1 MPLLELYSGAGG
13 SMATQGI
20 EEVTENAIRAVA
32 RDCGSLS
39 MECSDVAGYV
49 KGVGQR
55 IGEHLKM
62 LDQLEEV
69 TTRLLGD
76 QARVSD
82 STDEARLLSEQ
93 AKAKLDAGREAIEG
107 TIQGFKGLTDLI
119 VQLGERMA
127 GFASAM
133 SQVQTVSSTIE
144 TIARK
149 TNMLALN
156 ATIEAA
162 RAGDAGRSFAV
173 VAAEVKKLAHD
184 TRAAT
189 SQIASTIGE
198 LTREAGAVTTEIK
211 TGVERSRAAQ
221 SGFGTISETVREV
234 TEIVGMVDRQ
244 TEGIAHSTSMIQTS
258 VDRVKA
264 GLTDFAGDARANG
277 SELLS
282 AQKRLAH
289 LEMLSNTMLDTLAN
303 SGAEIDDTPFILK
316 AQEALPRRSRPRSS
330 RRSTRA
336 KSASRTCSTATTRS
350 IEGTNPVQYEV
361 RFNDA
366 ADQRCPP
373 DPRPHQ
379 GRRQP
384 HHRLGDRR
392 HERLSA
398 DPPFRAQPPAGTRS
412 GVERRALPQQ
422 AHHHRRPDPHGAR
435 KRPAGDARDLPDG
448 AGRQVDPGEE
458 RLRSV
463 VDQGPP
469 LGQFRARV
477 PRRLNLARR
486 TAPTRFTYAG
496 HKPRLYALAL
506 GPTAHRLRLQ
516 RARTRGQEWRS
527 TGPST
532 SSRSALPKRS

>member
-1 MPLLELYSGAGG
+1 
-13 SMATQGI
+13 MATLGI
-20 EEVTENAIRAVA
+20 EEITENAIRAVA

-49 KGVGQR
+49 QGVAKR

-62 LDQLEEV
+62 LDTLEEV

-93 AKAKLDAGREAIEG
+93 AKAKLEAGRAAIDG
-107 TIQGFKGLTDLI
+107 TIDGFKGLTELV

-133 SQVQTVSSTIE
+133 NQVQTVSSTIE

-198 LTREAGAVTTEIK
+198 LTREASAVTTEIK

-221 SGFGTISETVREV
+221 SGFGQISDTVREV
-234 TEIVGMVDRQ
+234 SEIVGMVDRQ

-264 GLTDFAGDARANG
+264 GLSDFAADARANG
-277 SELLS
+277 TELVS
-282 AQKRLAH
+282 AEKRLAH

-316 AQEALPRRSRPRSS
+316 AQE
-330 RRSTRA
+330 
-336 KSASRTCSTATTRS
+336 SARQVMAAVEKAIEAGEISVDDVFDRDYQQV
-350 IEGTNPVQYEV
+350 EGTNPVQYEV
-361 RFNDA
+361 RFNA
-366 ADQRCPP
+366 GADNVVRPILDRTKGTDNRIIGTAIGDMNGYLPTHMTERSHPQGA
-373 DPRPHQ
+373 DPVWNDEHCRNKRIMIDEQTRMALASDRPATLATYRMELGDKWIPVKNIYVPLWFK
-379 GRRQP
+379 GRRWGNFE
-384 HHRLGDRR
+384 L
-392 HERLSA
+392 A
-398 DPPFRAQPPAGTRS
+398 Y
-412 GVERRALPQQ
+412 
-422 AHHHRRPDPHGAR
+422 
-435 KRPAGDARDLPDG
+435 RDD
-448 AGRQVDPGEE
+448 
-458 RLRSV
+458 
-463 VDQGPP
+463 
-469 LGQFRARV
+469 
-477 PRRLNLARR
+477 
-486 TAPTRFTYAG
+486 
-496 HKPRLYALAL
+496 
-506 GPTAHRLRLQ
+506 
-516 RARTRGQEWRS
+516 
-527 TGPST
+527 
-532 SSRSALPKRS
+532 

>member
-1 MPLLELYSGAGG
+1 
-13 SMATQGI
+13 MATQGI
-20 EEVTENAIRAVA
+20 EQITENAVRAVA

-49 KGVGQR
+49 KGVSER
-55 IGEHLKM
+55 IGEHMKM

-93 AKAKLDAGREAIEG
+93 AKAKLEAGREAIEG
-107 TIQGFKGLTDLI
+107 TIDGFKGLTDLV

-133 SQVQTVSSTIE
+133 TQVQTVSSTIE

-198 LTREAGAVTTEIK
+198 LTREAGAVTAEIK

-221 SGFGTISETVREV
+221 GGFGTISETVREV
-234 TEIVGMVDRQ
+234 SEIVGMVDRQ

-264 GLTDFAGDARANG
+264 GLTDFAADARDNG
-277 SELLS
+277 KELLT
-282 AQKRLAH
+282 AEKRLAH

-316 AQEALPRRSRPRSS
+316 AQETCRQIQAAIE
-330 RRSTRA
+330 RA
-336 KSASRTCSTATTRS
+336 IDEGEVTLEDVFDRDYQV
-350 IEGTNPVQYEV
+350 IEGTNPVQYAV
-361 RFNDA
+361 RFNDS
-366 ADQRCPP
+366 ADEHIRPLLDRSEASDGRIIGCAIGDMNGYLPTHLSKRSHPQGT
-373 DPRPHQ
+373 DPIWNDEHCRNKRILIDDTTRMALASEKPATLATYRMELGDKYIPVKNVFVPLWIK
-379 GRRQP
+379 GRRWGNFE
-384 HHRLGDRR
+384 L
-392 HERLSA
+392 A
-398 DPPFRAQPPAGTRS
+398 Y
-412 GVERRALPQQ
+412 
-422 AHHHRRPDPHGAR
+422 
-435 KRPAGDARDLPDG
+435 RDD
-448 AGRQVDPGEE
+448 
-458 RLRSV
+458 
-463 VDQGPP
+463 
-469 LGQFRARV
+469 
-477 PRRLNLARR
+477 
-486 TAPTRFTYAG
+486 
-496 HKPRLYALAL
+496 
-506 GPTAHRLRLQ
+506 
-516 RARTRGQEWRS
+516 
-527 TGPST
+527 
-532 SSRSALPKRS
+532 

>member
-1 MPLLELYSGAGG
+1 
-13 SMATQGI
+13 MATHGI
-20 EEVTENAIRAVA
+20 EEVTENAIRSVA

-49 KGVGQR
+49 RDVGTR
-55 IGEHLKM
+55 ITQHMNM

-69 TTRLLGD
+69 TTRLLAD

-93 AKAKLDAGREAIEG
+93 ARAKLEAGREAIEG
-107 TIQGFKGLTDLI
+107 TIAGFKGLTDLV

-133 SQVQTVSSTIE
+133 NQVQTVSSTIE

-221 SGFGTISETVREV
+221 SGFGQISETVREV
-234 TEIVGMVDRQ
+234 SEIVTMVDRQ

-264 GLTDFAGDARANG
+264 GLTDFAGDARNNG
-277 SELLS
+277 SQLLQ
-282 AQKRLAH
+282 AQKRLEH
-289 LEMLSNTMLDTLAN
+289 LESLSNTMLDTLAN

-316 AQEALPRRSRPRSS
+316 AQE
-330 RRSTRA
+330 TM
-336 KSASRTCSTATTRS
+336 RS
-350 IEGTNPVQYEV
+350 IQAVIERGIESGEIAMGDVFDREYRLIDGSNPEQYDNRFCDFADKYV
-361 RFNDA
+361 RPILDRVKSNDERLIGSAITDVNGYLPTHLTERSHTPGPDPLWNDA
-366 ADQRCPP
+366 HCRNKRIMMDDTTAAAIVSEKPAMLATYRMELGEKFIPVKNVFVP
-373 DPRPHQ
+373 LWVK
-379 GRRQP
+379 GRRWGNYE
-384 HHRLGDRR
+384 L
-392 HERLSA
+392 A
-398 DPPFRAQPPAGTRS
+398 Y
-412 GVERRALPQQ
+412 
-422 AHHHRRPDPHGAR
+422 
-435 KRPAGDARDLPDG
+435 RDD
-448 AGRQVDPGEE
+448 
-458 RLRSV
+458 
-463 VDQGPP
+463 
-469 LGQFRARV
+469 
-477 PRRLNLARR
+477 
-486 TAPTRFTYAG
+486 
-496 HKPRLYALAL
+496 
-506 GPTAHRLRLQ
+506 
-516 RARTRGQEWRS
+516 
-527 TGPST
+527 
-532 SSRSALPKRS
+532 

>member
-1 MPLLELYSGAGG
+1 
-13 SMATQGI
+13 MATQGI

-49 KGVGQR
+49 RGVGER
-55 IGEHLKM
+55 IGEHMKM
-62 LDQLEEV
+62 LDSLEEV
-69 TTRLLGD
+69 TSRLMGD
-76 QARVSD
+76 QSRVAD

-107 TIQGFKGLTDLI
+107 TIEGFKGLTDLV

-133 SQVQTVSSTIE
+133 NQVQTVSSTIE

-198 LTREAGAVTTEIK
+198 LTREAGAVTAEIK
-211 TGVERSRAAQ
+211 TGVERSRAAE
-221 SGFGTISETVREV
+221 SGFSTISDTVREV
-234 TEIVGMVDRQ
+234 SEIVGMVDRQ

-264 GLTDFAGDARANG
+264 GLTEFAGDARANG
-277 SELLS
+277 SELLT

-316 AQEALPRRSRPRSS
+316 AQEAARQVMAVVEHAIDEGEVSLEDVFDRDYQ
-330 RRSTRA
+330 
-336 KSASRTCSTATTRS
+336 
-350 IEGTNPVQYEV
+350 IIDGTNPVQYRV

-366 ADQRCPP
+366 ADKYVQPILDRTKVSDGRIIGTAIGDMNGYLPTHLSERSHPQGP
-373 DPRPHQ
+373 DPVWNDAHCRNKRILIDDTTRTALASEKPATLATYRMELGDKFIPVKNVFVPIYFK
-379 GRRQP
+379 GRRWGNFE
-384 HHRLGDRR
+384 L
-392 HERLSA
+392 A
-398 DPPFRAQPPAGTRS
+398 Y
-412 GVERRALPQQ
+412 
-422 AHHHRRPDPHGAR
+422 
-435 KRPAGDARDLPDG
+435 RDD
-448 AGRQVDPGEE
+448 
-458 RLRSV
+458 
-463 VDQGPP
+463 
-469 LGQFRARV
+469 
-477 PRRLNLARR
+477 
-486 TAPTRFTYAG
+486 
-496 HKPRLYALAL
+496 
-506 GPTAHRLRLQ
+506 
-516 RARTRGQEWRS
+516 
-527 TGPST
+527 
-532 SSRSALPKRS
+532 

>member
-1 MPLLELYSGAGG
+1 
-13 SMATQGI
+13 MATQGI
-20 EEVTENAIRAVA
+20 EQITEDAIRAVA

-39 MECSDVAGYV
+39 MECRHVAGYWG
-49 KGVGQR
+49 GVAER

-93 AKAKLDAGREAIEG
+93 AKAKLEAGREAIEG
-107 TIQGFKGLTDLI
+107 SIDGFKGLTELI

-127 GFASAM
+127 GFADAM
-133 SQVQTVSSTIE
+133 NQVQNVSSTIQ

-198 LTREAGAVTTEIK
+198 LTREASAVTNEIK

-221 SGFGTISETVREV
+221 SGFGTISDTVREV
-234 TEIVGMVDRQ
+234 SEIVGMVDRQ

-264 GLTDFAGDARANG
+264 GLTEFSGDARDNG
-277 SELLS
+277 SQLLT

-303 SGAEIDDTPFILK
+303 SGAEIDDTPFILR
-316 AQEALPRRSRPRSS
+316 AQEACRQAQAAIE
-330 RRSTRA
+330 RA
-336 KSASRTCSTATTRS
+336 IDEGKIQSQDVFAREYQI
-350 IEGTNPVQYEV
+350 IEGTNPVQYDV
-361 RFNDA
+361 RFNEA
-366 ADQRCPP
+366 ADKYVQPILDRTKAP
-373 DPRPHQ
+373 D
-379 GRRQP
+379 
-384 HHRLGDRR
+384 
-392 HERLSA
+392 
-398 DPPFRAQPPAGTRS
+398 
-412 GVERRALPQQ
+412 
-422 AHHHRRPDPHGAR
+422 
-435 KRPAGDARDLPDG
+435 
-448 AGRQVDPGEE
+448 
-458 RLRSV
+458 
-463 VDQGPP
+463 
-469 LGQFRARV
+469 
-477 PRRLNLARR
+477 
-486 TAPTRFTYAG
+486 
-496 HKPRLYALAL
+496 
-506 GPTAHRLRLQ
+506 
-516 RARTRGQEWRS
+516 
-527 TGPST
+527 
-532 SSRSALPKRS
+532 SRSLGTSIG

>member
-1 MPLLELYSGAGG
+1 
-13 SMATQGI
+13 MATQGI
-20 EEVTENAIRAVA
+20 EQISENAIRAVA

-39 MECSDVAGYV
+39 MECSDVSGYV
-49 KGVGQR
+49 KGVAER
-55 IGEHLKM
+55 IGEHMKM

-76 QARVSD
+76 QGRVSD

-93 AKAKLDAGREAIEG
+93 AKAKLDAGREAIDG
-107 TIQGFKGLTDLI
+107 TIDGFKGLTDLI

-133 SQVQTVSSTIE
+133 NQVQTVSSTIE
-144 TIARK
+144 AIARK

-198 LTREAGAVTTEIK
+198 LTREASAVTTEIK

-234 TEIVGMVDRQ
+234 SEIVGMVDRQ

-264 GLTDFAGDARANG
+264 GLTDFAADARENG
-277 SELLS
+277 QELLT
-282 AQKRLAH
+282 AEKRLAH

-316 AQEALPRRSRPRSS
+316 AQE
-330 RRSTRA
+330 
-336 KSASRTCSTATTRS
+336 TCRQIQAAVEKAIEDGELTADDVFDRDYKVV
-350 IEGTNPVQYEV
+350 EGTNPVQYDV

-366 ADQRCPP
+366 ADRLVRPILDRSESSDSRVIGCAIGDMNGYLPTHLSKRSHPQGP
-373 DPRPHQ
+373 DPIWNDEHCRNKRILIDDTTRMALASERPATLATYRMELGDKYIPVKNVFVPLWIK
-379 GRRQP
+379 GRRWGNFE
-384 HHRLGDRR
+384 L
-392 HERLSA
+392 A
-398 DPPFRAQPPAGTRS
+398 Y
-412 GVERRALPQQ
+412 
-422 AHHHRRPDPHGAR
+422 
-435 KRPAGDARDLPDG
+435 RDD
-448 AGRQVDPGEE
+448 
-458 RLRSV
+458 
-463 VDQGPP
+463 
-469 LGQFRARV
+469 
-477 PRRLNLARR
+477 
-486 TAPTRFTYAG
+486 
-496 HKPRLYALAL
+496 
-506 GPTAHRLRLQ
+506 
-516 RARTRGQEWRS
+516 
-527 TGPST
+527 
-532 SSRSALPKRS
+532 

>member
-1 MPLLELYSGAGG
+1 
-13 SMATQGI
+13 MATHGI
-20 EEVTENAIRAVA
+20 EEVTEHAIRSVA

-49 KGVGQR
+49 RDVGTR
-55 IGEHLKM
+55 ITQHLSM

-69 TTRLLGD
+69 TTRLLAD

-82 STDEARLLSEQ
+82 STDEARLLSDQ
-93 AKAKLDAGREAIEG
+93 ARAKLEAGREAIDG
-107 TIQGFKGLTDLI
+107 TIAGFKGLTDLI

-133 SQVQTVSSTIE
+133 NQVQMVSSTIE

-221 SGFGTISETVREV
+221 SGFGQISETVREV
-234 TEIVGMVDRQ
+234 SEIVTMVDRQ

-264 GLTDFAGDARANG
+264 GLTDFAGDARNNG
-277 SELLS
+277 SQLLQ
-282 AQKRLAH
+282 AQKRLEH

-316 AQEALPRRSRPRSS
+316 AQETMRSIQAAIERGIETGEIAMSDVFDREYRLIEGSNPEQYDNRFCDFADRYVRPILDRIKSNDERLIGSAITDVNGYLPTHLTERSHTPGLDPLWNDAHCRNKRIFMDE
-330 RRSTRA
+330 
-336 KSASRTCSTATTRS
+336 TTRNAINS
-350 IEGTNPVQYEV
+350 NKPAMLATYRMELGDKYIPVKNV
-361 RFNDA
+361 FVPLWIN
-366 ADQRCPP
+366 
-373 DPRPHQ
+373 
-379 GRRQP
+379 GRRWGNFE
-384 HHRLGDRR
+384 L
-392 HERLSA
+392 A
-398 DPPFRAQPPAGTRS
+398 Y
-412 GVERRALPQQ
+412 
-422 AHHHRRPDPHGAR
+422 
-435 KRPAGDARDLPDG
+435 RD
-448 AGRQVDPGEE
+448 E
-458 RLRSV
+458 
-463 VDQGPP
+463 
-469 LGQFRARV
+469 
-477 PRRLNLARR
+477 
-486 TAPTRFTYAG
+486 
-496 HKPRLYALAL
+496 
-506 GPTAHRLRLQ
+506 
-516 RARTRGQEWRS
+516 
-527 TGPST
+527 
-532 SSRSALPKRS
+532 

>member
-1 MPLLELYSGAGG
+1 
-13 SMATQGI
+13 MATQGI
-20 EEVTENAIRAVA
+20 EEITENAIRAVA

-49 KGVGQR
+49 QGVAGR
-55 IGEHLKM
+55 ISDHLKM

-69 TTRLLGD
+69 TTRLLAD

-93 AKAKLDAGREAIEG
+93 AKAKLEAGREAIEG
-107 TIQGFKGLTDLI
+107 TIDGFKGLTELV

-133 SQVQTVSSTIE
+133 NQVQMVSSTIE

-221 SGFGTISETVREV
+221 SGFGAISDTVREV
-234 TEIVGMVDRQ
+234 SEIVGMVDRQ

-264 GLTDFAGDARANG
+264 GLTDFAADARENG
-277 SELLS
+277 TELLS
-282 AQKRLAH
+282 AEKRLAH

-316 AQEALPRRSRPRSS
+316 AQETARQIVLVVE
-330 RRSTRA
+330 RA
-336 KSASRTCSTATTRS
+336 IDEGEISPEEVFD
-350 IEGTNPVQYEV
+350 IDYQVVEGTNPVQYDV
-361 RFNDA
+361 LFNAA
-366 ADQRCPP
+366 ADKLVRPILDRTKAGDNRIIGSAIGDMNGYLPTHLSERSHPQGA
-373 DPRPHQ
+373 DPVWNDEHCRNRRILIDDTTRNALASDKPATLATYRMELGDKFIPVKNVFVPIYFK
-379 GRRQP
+379 GRRWGNFE
-384 HHRLGDRR
+384 L
-392 HERLSA
+392 A
-398 DPPFRAQPPAGTRS
+398 Y
-412 GVERRALPQQ
+412 
-422 AHHHRRPDPHGAR
+422 
-435 KRPAGDARDLPDG
+435 RDD
-448 AGRQVDPGEE
+448 
-458 RLRSV
+458 
-463 VDQGPP
+463 
-469 LGQFRARV
+469 
-477 PRRLNLARR
+477 
-486 TAPTRFTYAG
+486 
-496 HKPRLYALAL
+496 
-506 GPTAHRLRLQ
+506 
-516 RARTRGQEWRS
+516 
-527 TGPST
+527 
-532 SSRSALPKRS
+532 